1 MMDHNGW
8 ISEMK
13 TSGRRLPGPQS
24 VLTAM
29 ESRLTTPQPSVS
41 FSLPGFGKEALERRG
56 MAEVVV

>member
-1 MMDHNGW
+1 MMDHDGW

-13 TSGRRLPGPQS
+13 TSGRRLPGPQP

-41 FSLPGFGKEALERRG
+41 FPLPGFGKE
-56 MAEVVV
+56 